1 MTYTPTYKITTI
13 SLPIDPESQQTITDF
28 KVLCV
33 CDGWS
38 FSKGV
43 MEAIKEYVKKHKKG
57 NPQQNLGT
65 FNDPEAKA
73 YVAPRGCGF
82 CHADAVKV
90 VLYKPKN
97 ALVPL
102 CLNHYR
108 VLIRSPNY
116 EKTELEVS
124 RVEAPE

>member
-1 MTYTPTYKITTI
+1 MSYTPTYKITTI
-13 SLPIDPESQQTITDF
+13 SLPIDPDSQQTITDF

-33 CDGWS
+33 RDGWS

-43 MEAIKEYVKKHKKG
+43 MEAIKEYVKAHKKG

-82 CHADAVKV
+82 CHRPATC
-90 VLYKPKN
+90 VLRFKPSGT
-97 ALVPL
+97 LTPL
-102 CLNHYR
+102 CEEHYR
-108 VLIRSPNY
+108 LLERSPNY
-116 EKTELEVS
+116 EKTTLEVS
-124 RVEAPE
+124 RIE